1 MADETN
7 NVEDKTGNPASGEK
21 EATKPNVAADD
32 KAWSLEEVNESS
44 DRNLK
49 NASDRLDQI
58 EQELNASLGKEHD

>member
-7 NVEDKTGNPASGEK
+7 NVEDKTGNPESGEK
-21 EATKPNVAADD
+21 ETTKPNVAADG